1 MNSIISANNHSI
13 LNPLK
18 INYGCNCRDKNNCP
32 LKNQCLT
39 PNIVYQENSNKNDGI
54 IKKVIKK

>member
-1 MNSIISANNHSI
+1 MNPIISANNRSI

-18 INYGCNCRDKNNCP
+18 TNYGCNCRDKNKCR

-39 PNIVYQENSNKNDGI
+39 PNIVYQENSYKNDGI